1 MINSDNLEAPI
12 YVFQLP
18 ARIVNDLSTLLDP
31 GDCWEMIAFLMPGI
45 QDIDTEACKRL
56 STTSDGHPTETLL
69 RIWGSKGYR
78 ILDLYKVFFRA
89 KLIRC
94 MQILLPFVEAK
105 YHKYAQVCEE
115 EPQLAAFPSIGK
127 NNLNNNPNESK
138 KASVVKQGSFGVYSR
153 KASNAILTGLQST
166 LTVPYSDIVIATNN
180 WAPEQILGKG
190 GYGVVYRGNWKH
202 TEVAVKRIQG
212 KKSGRGEE
220 YEQHQKER
228 LRQSLQEL
236 RTLAKFRHDNILSLY
251 GYSLDG
257 PEPCLI
263 YQFMSNGSLEDRLLC
278 RNSTSPLNWPLR
290 LSICKG
296 VSCGLHFLHTTGTM
310 PIIHGDV
317 KSANILL
324 DKHYEPKLGD
334 FGLSRD
340 GQLENFEDGRKPM
353 IASHIKGTLAYLPP
367 EFTTSQIL
375 TTKLDVY
382 SFGVV
387 LLEMASGQRAFLSNR
402 EPQGL
407 VEYTNKY
414 RLDVKMTENLS
425 DKRVDIG
432 DNQQYKQIF
441 ELLIM
446 LGIACTKNDRFLRP
460 TFSQV
465 FDQLEAL
472 DKM

>member
-1 MINSDNLEAPI
+1 MTTSDNLESPI

-18 ARIVNDLSTLLDP
+18 ARIVNELATLLDP
-31 GDCWEMIAFLMPGI
+31 GDCWETIAFLMPGI
-45 QDIDTEACKRL
+45 QDIDTEACKKL
-56 STTSDGHPTETLL
+56 AVTSDGHPTETLL

-78 ILDLYKVFFRA
+78 ILDLYKIFFRA

-94 MQILLPFVEAK
+94 MQILLPFVEPK
-105 YHKYAQVCEE
+105 FHKYAQVCDE
-115 EPQLAAFPSIGK
+115 EPQQQQAPFPSIGR
-127 NNLNNNPNESK
+127 NNLINNNLNESK
-138 KASVVKQGSFGVYSR
+138 KASVAKQGSFGS
-153 KASNAILTGLQST
+153 ASNAILTGLQST
-166 LTVPYSDIVIATNN
+166 LTVPYSDIIIATQN
-180 WAPEQILGKG
+180 WASEQILGKG
-190 GYGVVYRGNWKH
+190 GYGVVYKGNWKH

-212 KKSGRGEE
+212 KKNGRGEE
-220 YEQHQKER
+220 FEQHQKER

-278 RNSTSPLNWPLR
+278 RNSTPPLDWPLR
-290 LSICKG
+290 LSISKG

-340 GQLENFEDGRKPM
+340 GQLENFEDGKKPM

-414 RLDVKMTENLS
+414 YRLDGGAKMAEILS
-425 DKRVDIG
+425 DKRIVIG
-432 DNQQYKQIF
+432 EGERKRI
-441 ELLIM
+441 
-446 LGIACTKNDRFLRP
+446 
-460 TFSQV
+460 
-465 FDQLEAL
+465 
-472 DKM
+472 